1 MNCGHATVA
10 YLGFVL
16 GIYQLH
22 EAVAHPVIRH
32 HTHRAL
38 VEGGAALVIKHGFGE
53 QEHTQ
58 YIDKVMTRF
67 ANPKLGDTVTRVGRQ
82 PLRKLGR
89 HDRLLGP
96 MYMARSYALPTK
108 HLAHAV
114 AAAFLFNIPDDPESV
129 ELQKKVQEL
138 GIEDAVVTITGLE
151 KGSHELAAVVQAY
164 NELKQ

>member
-1 MNCGHATVA
+1 
-10 YLGFVL
+10 
-16 GIYQLH
+16 
-22 EAVAHPVIRH
+22 
-32 HTHRAL
+32 
-38 VEGGAALVIKHGFGE
+38 
-53 QEHTQ
+53 
-58 YIDKVMTRF
+58 MTRF
-67 ANPKLGDTVTRVGRQ
+67 ANPKLGATVTRVGRQ

-108 HLAHAV
+108 HLAHAI